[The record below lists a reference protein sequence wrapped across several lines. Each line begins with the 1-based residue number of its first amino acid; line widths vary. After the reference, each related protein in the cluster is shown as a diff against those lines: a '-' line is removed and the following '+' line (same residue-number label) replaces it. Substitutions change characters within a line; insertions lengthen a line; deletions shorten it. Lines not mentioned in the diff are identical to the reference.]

1 MEDTAIAPSPT
12 SSVTEPVASVASGAP
27 VAAGEPVVEPG
38 TPGET
43 FEIGGKKLSW
53 ADALKVATPEQAELM
68 KGIQASYTRKNQA
81 LAEERKA
88 FVRDRETRIKE
99 LEAKVKPAGELP
111 EYDPYNQESID
122 ARIAKHLNDQTLTE
136 LETLRAEQAVAQ
148 LEQSFTAFTTE
159 HPDAL
164 SDPAINGG
172 IQKLLRADPN
182 ISFEDAYYRVAFN
195 EMKAKQE
202 ADRKRDAERKAA
214 NRQAATTGNAPAR
227 TATPTYT
234 RPSPAELKRMSV
246 SDILALSKSI
256 G

>member
-1 MEDTAIAPSPT
+1 MEDIATAPSPT
-12 SSVTEPVASVASGAP
+12 SAVAEPAAPVAP

-38 TPGET
+38 TPSET
-43 FEIGGKKLSW
+43 VEIGDKKLSW
-53 ADALKVATPEQAELM
+53 ADVLKTATPEQVELL
-68 KGIQASYTRKNQA
+68 KGIQASYTKKHQA
-81 LAEERKA
+81 LAEERKSFA
-88 FVRDRETRIKE
+88 RDREARIKE
-99 LEAKVKPAGELP
+99 LEAKVKPAAELP
-111 EYDPYNQESID
+111 EYDPYNPESID
-122 ARIAKHLNDQTLTE
+122 ARIAQRLNDQTRTE
-136 LETLRAEQAVAQ
+136 LEALRAEQAVAQ

-172 IQKLLRADPN
+172 IQKLLREDPN
-182 ISFEDAYYRVAFN
+182 ISFEDAYYRVSYH

-227 TATPTYT
+227 IASTGPTKV
-234 RPSPAELKRMSV
+234 SSAELKRMSTEQL
-246 SDILALSKSI
+246 IQYRKTL